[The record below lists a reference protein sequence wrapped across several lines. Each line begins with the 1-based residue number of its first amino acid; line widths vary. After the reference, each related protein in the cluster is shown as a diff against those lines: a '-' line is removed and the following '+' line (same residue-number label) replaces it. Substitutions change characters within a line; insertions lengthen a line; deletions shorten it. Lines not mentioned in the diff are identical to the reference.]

1 MTYESD
7 NATVSLLGS
16 LLQISLA
23 INASLDLTDILTQ
36 VTSSTCKLVGCNWS
50 SVVLWNPDKVQF
62 EVGATT
68 DPGDMVSQ
76 QLCHEGGASRW
87 ILEHG
92 RPFVV
97 PDTSRDPFSAAYPTL
112 EPAILAYAGVPLKHA
127 GEPLG
132 VLYALF
138 DQPHR
143 FNRGELPVMQALA
156 DIAAIAVRNA
166 QLVHALQR
174 MNEFKD
180 TLMQMAA
187 HDLRNPLSE
196 AIGFLYLLVEE
207 LGEELG
213 EIGPEKEDYV
223 ARIQRA
229 LHRVDGLIEA
239 ILMHERATTGQL
251 ERHPCDLNAIVDLV
265 VLEFEPVAAQ
275 KSQRLSVERTA
286 TPLMVYG
293 DALLLQQAI
302 GNLVSNA
309 IRYTPTEG
317 LIAVQTREAGDE
329 HMVIV
334 RDTGPGIGP
343 EDLQKLF
350 RPFVR
355 LKSAGQERGSGLGL
369 SLVKTVVERHGGRIS
384 VDSTPGQGTVFAV
397 HLPAHRPAFNAGP

>member
-1 MTYESD
+1 MD
-7 NATVSLLGS
+7 NDDGTVSLLGS

-36 VTSSTCKLVGCNWS
+36 VTNSTRKLVGCDRS
-50 SVVLWNPDKVQF
+50 SVVLWDPDKAQF
-62 EVGATT
+62 EVGAST
-68 DPGDMVSQ
+68 DADDAASQ
-76 QLCHEGGASRW
+76 QLCQEGGASRW
-87 ILEHG
+87 ILDHG

-97 PDTSRDPFSAAYPTL
+97 PATSQDPFSASQLTPETGV
-112 EPAILAYAGVPLKHA
+112 LAYVGVPLRHA
-127 GEPLG
+127 DQPLG

-138 DQPHR
+138 DRPRR
-143 FNRGELPVMQALA
+143 FDQGELPLMQALA

-166 QLVHALQR
+166 QLVRALQK

-196 AIGFLYLLVEE
+196 AIGFLSLLVED
-207 LGEELG
+207 LGD
-213 EIGPEKEDYV
+213 ISPEKEDYV
-223 ARIQRA
+223 ARVQRA
-229 LHRVDGLIEA
+229 LQRVDRLIEA

-251 ERHPCDLNAIVDLV
+251 ERQPCDLNHIVELV
-265 VLEFEPVAAQ
+265 AFEFEPIAAQ
-275 KSQRLSVERTA
+275 KSQHLRLQQVA
-286 TPLMVYG
+286 TPLVVHG
-293 DALLLQQAI
+293 DSLLLQHAI

-317 LIAVQTREAGDE
+317 QITIQTQDSQDE
-329 HMVIV
+329 FTVIV
-334 RDTGPGIGP
+334 QDDGPGINP
-343 EDLQKLF
+343 DDQHKLF

-384 VDSTPGQGTVFAV
+384 VESSPGQGTLFAV
-397 HLPAHRPAFNAGP
+397 HLPAHRPAQNASP